1 LCEASGKVLDAN
13 GEALHHLLGPIVLGE
28 APSVDT
34 LQLPPDLAAAVR
46 GSLRGRV
53 IEVRLGGRC
62 YSCRA
67 FQLLGVGSAGGCV
80 VVILETSAQR
90 ECMASLLRE
99 FHLTAREEEAV
110 ELLARGL
117 TNKEIATSM
126 RVSVNTVKT
135 FLHLAMIK
143 LGVSTRAG
151 IIGKLVP
158 QSG

>member
-1 LCEASGKVLDAN
+1 VL
-13 GEALHHLLGPIVLGE
+13 EE
-28 APSVDT
+28 APPVDT
-34 LQLPPDLAAAVR
+34 LVLPPDLAAAVR

-80 VVILETSAQR
+80 VVILEAGAHR
-90 ECMASLLRE
+90 DCLASLLQE

-143 LGVSTRAG
+143 LRVSTRAG
-151 IIGKLVP
+151 IIGKLVT

>member
-1 LCEASGKVLDAN
+1 M
-13 GEALHHLLGPIVLGE
+13 
-28 APSVDT
+28 
-34 LQLPPDLAAAVR
+34 
-46 GSLRGRV
+46 
-53 IEVRLGGRC
+53 IEVRQGGQC
-62 YSCRA
+62 YFCRV
-67 FQLLGVGSAGGCV
+67 FQLLGVGGTRGCV
-80 VVILETSAQR
+80 VVILEASAHR
-90 ECMASLLRE
+90 DCLASLLRK